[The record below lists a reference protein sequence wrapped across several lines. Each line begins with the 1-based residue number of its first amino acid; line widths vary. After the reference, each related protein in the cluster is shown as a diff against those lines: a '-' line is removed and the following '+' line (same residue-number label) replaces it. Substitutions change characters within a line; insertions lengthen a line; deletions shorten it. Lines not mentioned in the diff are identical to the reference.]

1 MREVD
6 APAAAHG
13 VVRGEED
20 LAVPAAA
27 AWQAVA
33 TPHRHRGLYTCTTT
47 TCQKNSFS
55 GLRSSHG
62 TKALL
67 IRVDCIFLFA
77 VEIHVTFMKSLWD
90 MRNK

>member
-27 AWQAVA
+27 AWRAVT
-33 TPHRHRGLYTCTTT
+33 TPHRHQGLYTCTTT
-47 TCQKNSFS
+47 TGQKISFS
-55 GLRSSHG
+55 GLGFSSM
-62 TKALL
+62 
-67 IRVDCIFLFA
+67 RVYHIFLFA
-77 VEIHVTFMKSLWD
+77 VEIHVTFMWD
-90 MRNK
+90 MKNK